1 MVSEQSWRTTT
12 TTFSIGR
19 SKAKVKMKPQH
30 ITLIGAGLVG
40 SLLAV
45 YLARRG
51 YTVTIYEK
59 RPDMR
64 TATISAGRSINLAL
78 ANRGIRPLEE
88 LGLMQQVRDII
99 IPMKGRMLHDESG
112 QTLLVPYGQR
122 PHEVIYSVSRGELN
136 KLLMT
141 AAEATGKVNIVFDTG
156 IEQIDFDNQKIR
168 LKNDRTGA
176 LQDQKFELLIGAD
189 GGGSLVRK
197 AMDTLHGVA
206 SVEEKLFHSYK
217 ELTIA
222 AGAGGRFQIEK
233 EALHIWPRGDFMMI
247 GLPNNDGSF
256 TMTLFAPDQGAVSF
270 AALHDKASFTAFFEK
285 NFADALTLMPDAA
298 DTYFKNPTGFLG
310 TVHCPNWTVPGK
322 ALLIGDA
329 AHAIVPFHGQGM
341 NCGFE
346 DCFDLNQLLD
356 QHGDNWDSV
365 FAAYE
370 AARKPNA
377 EAIALMAQENYVE
390 MRATVRDPKFQ
401 LKKTVGFELEN
412 CWPDKFSPRY
422 SMVMFQHLPYAE
434 ALRRGRI
441 NEKILDALCSDID
454 RPEQLDLK
462 RAEQLVQEQLG

>member
-1 MVSEQSWRTTT
+1 
-12 TTFSIGR
+12 
-19 SKAKVKMKPQH
+19 MKPQH

-40 SLLAV
+40 SLLAI

-64 TATISAGRSINLAL
+64 KAAISAGRSINLAL

-99 IPMKGRMLHDESG
+99 IPMTGRMLHDEQG
-112 QTLLVPYGQR
+112 QTLLVPYGHR

-141 AAEATGKVNIVFDTG
+141 AADATGKVRIVFDTG
-156 IEQIDFDNQKIR
+156 IEQIDFASQRIR
-168 LKNDRTGA
+168 LKHVQTGRVQEA
-176 LQDQKFELLIGAD
+176 AFELLVGAD
-189 GGGSLVRK
+189 GGGSVVRK
-197 AMDTLHGVA
+197 AIDQQHGVA
-206 SVEEKLFHSYK
+206 SIEEKLFHSYK

-222 AGAGGRFQIEK
+222 AGPGGRFQIEK
-233 EALHIWPRGDFMMI
+233 NALHIWPRGDFMMI

-270 AALHDKASFTAFFEK
+270 AALHDHASFTAFFEQ
-285 NFADALTLMPDAA
+285 NFADALKLMPDAA
-298 DTYFKNPTGFLG
+298 ETYFRNPTGFLG

-346 DCFDLNQLLD
+346 DCFDLNRLLD
-356 QHGDNWDSV
+356 EHNDNWSDL

-370 AARKPNA
+370 AARKANA

-412 CWPDKFSPRY
+412 RWPDKFSPRY
-422 SMVMFQHLPYAE
+422 SMVMFQHIPYAE

-441 NEKILDALCSDID
+441 NDDILAALCDTIE
-454 RPEQLDLK
+454 RPEQVDYAL
-462 RAEQLVQEQLG
+462 AEKLIQQKLA

>member
-1 MVSEQSWRTTT
+1 
-12 TTFSIGR
+12 
-19 SKAKVKMKPQH
+19 MKPQH

-40 SLLAV
+40 SLLAI

-51 YTVTIYEK
+51 YTITLYEK

-64 TATISAGRSINLAL
+64 TTRISAGRSINLAL

-99 IPMKGRMLHDESG
+99 IPMTGRMLHDENG
-112 QTLLVPYGQR
+112 HTLLVPYGQR

-141 AAEATGKVNIVFDTG
+141 AAEATGKVEIVFDTG
-156 IEQIDFDNQKIR
+156 IEQIDFDTQRIR
-168 LKNDRTGA
+168 LKNDRTGSV
-176 LQDQKFELLIGAD
+176 QDESFELLIGAD

-222 AGAGGRFQIEK
+222 AGPGGSFQIEK
-233 EALHIWPRGDFMMI
+233 NALHIWPRGDFMMI

-256 TMTLFAPDQGAVSF
+256 TMTLFAPDQGKISF
-270 AALHDKASFTAFFEK
+270 AALHDKTSFTAFFEQ
-285 NFADALTLMPDAA
+285 NFADALKLMPDAA
-298 DTYFKNPTGFLG
+298 DTYFNNPTGFLG

-346 DCFDLNQLLD
+346 DCFDLNQLLT
-356 QHGDNWDSV
+356 QHNDNWDAV

-401 LKKTVGFELEN
+401 LKKTVGFELEKR
-412 CWPDKFSPRY
+412 WPEKFSPRY

-441 NEKILDALCSDID
+441 NDGILAELCDHID
-454 RPEQLDLK
+454 QPEQVDYAL
-462 RAEQLVQEQLG
+462 AENLILQRLAAFNV

>member
-1 MVSEQSWRTTT
+1 
-12 TTFSIGR
+12 
-19 SKAKVKMKPQH
+19 MKPQH

-40 SLLAV
+40 SLLAI

-51 YTVTIYEK
+51 YTITIYEK

-64 TATISAGRSINLAL
+64 KAAISAGRSINLAL

-99 IPMKGRMLHDESG
+99 IPMKGRMLHDEHG
-112 QTLLVPYGQR
+112 QTQLVPYGQR

-141 AAEATGKVNIVFDTG
+141 AAEATGKVRIVFDTG
-156 IEQIDFDNQKIR
+156 IEQIDFATQRIR
-168 LKNDRTGA
+168 LKHEQTGNSH
-176 LQDQKFELLIGAD
+176 DEPFELLIGAD
-189 GGGSLVRK
+189 GGGSMVRK
-197 AMDTLHGVA
+197 AIDKLHGAA

-217 ELTIA
+217 ELTIP
-222 AGAGGRFQIEK
+222 AGPAGRFQIEK

-256 TMTLFAPDQGAVSF
+256 TMTLFAPDQGEVSF
-270 AALHDKASFTAFFEK
+270 AALHDKASFTAFFER
-285 NFADALTLMPDAA
+285 NFADALKLIPDAA
-298 DTYFKNPTGFLG
+298 ETYFKNPTGFLG
-310 TVHCPNWTVPGK
+310 TVHCPHWTVPGK

-346 DCFDLNQLLD
+346 DCFDLNHLLD
-356 QHGDNWDSV
+356 AHHDDWTRV

-370 AARKPNA
+370 VARKANG

-412 CWPDKFSPRY
+412 RWPDKFSPRY
-422 SMVMFQHLPYAE
+422 SMVMFQHIPYAE

-441 NEKILDALCSDID
+441 NDEILATLCDHIE
-454 RPEQLDLK
+454 RPEQVDYAL
-462 RAEQLVQEQLG
+462 AERLIAEKLG

>member
-1 MVSEQSWRTTT
+1 
-12 TTFSIGR
+12 
-19 SKAKVKMKPQH
+19 MKPQH

-40 SLLAV
+40 SLLAI

-64 TATISAGRSINLAL
+64 TTAISAGRSINLAL

-88 LGLMQQVRDII
+88 LGLMPLVRDII
-99 IPMKGRMLHDESG
+99 IPMKGRMLHDEQG

-141 AAEATGKVNIVFDTG
+141 AAEATGKVRIVFDTG
-156 IEQIDFDNQKIR
+156 IEQIDFAAQRIR
-168 LKNDRTGA
+168 LKHEQTGSV
-176 LQDQKFELLIGAD
+176 QDASFELLIGAD

-197 AMDTLHGVA
+197 AMDALHGVA

-222 AGAGGRFQIEK
+222 AGPGGSFQIEK

-256 TMTLFAPDQGAVSF
+256 TMTLFAPDQGEVSF
-270 AALHDKASFTAFFEK
+270 AALHDRASFTAFFEQ
-285 NFADALTLMPDAA
+285 NFADALNLMPDAA
-298 DTYFKNPTGFLG
+298 DTYFRNPTGFLG

-346 DCFDLNQLLD
+346 DCFDLNRLLD
-356 QHGDNWDSV
+356 QHNDNWAAIFS
-365 FAAYE
+365 AYE
-370 AARKPNA
+370 AERKPNA

-401 LKKTVGFELEN
+401 LKKTVGFELERR
-412 CWPDKFSPRY
+412 WPDKFSPRY
-422 SMVMFQHLPYAE
+422 SMVMFQHIPYAE
-434 ALRRGRI
+434 ALRRGRN
-441 NEKILDALCSDID
+441 NERLLAILCDEIQQ
-454 RPEQLDLK
+454 PEQVNYDL
-462 RAEQLVQEQLG
+462 AQALITQQLS

>member
-1 MVSEQSWRTTT
+1 
-12 TTFSIGR
+12 
-19 SKAKVKMKPQH
+19 MKPQH

-40 SLLAV
+40 SLLAI

-64 TATISAGRSINLAL
+64 ATAISAGRSINLAL

-99 IPMKGRMLHDESG
+99 IPMTGRMLHDEQG
-112 QTLLVPYGQR
+112 QTLLVPYGHR

-141 AAEATGKVNIVFDTG
+141 AAEATGKVRIVFDTG
-156 IEQIDFDNQKIR
+156 IEQIDFASQRIR
-168 LKNDRTGA
+168 LKHEQTGTVQEA
-176 LQDQKFELLIGAD
+176 AFELLIGAD
-189 GGGSLVRK
+189 GGGSVVRK
-197 AMDTLHGVA
+197 AIDQQHGVA
-206 SVEEKLFHSYK
+206 SIEEKLFHSYK

-222 AGAGGRFQIEK
+222 AGPGGRFQIEK
-233 EALHIWPRGDFMMI
+233 NALHIWPRGDFMMI

-270 AALHDKASFTAFFEK
+270 AALHDHASFTTFFQQ
-285 NFADALTLMPDAA
+285 NFADALKLMPDAA
-298 DTYFKNPTGFLG
+298 ETYFRNPTGFLG
-310 TVHCPNWTVPGK
+310 TVHCPNWTIPGK

-346 DCFDLNQLLD
+346 DCFDLNRLLD
-356 QHGDNWDSV
+356 EQKDNWSDV

-370 AARKPNA
+370 AARKANA
-377 EAIALMAQENYVE
+377 EAIAMMAQENYVE

-412 CWPDKFSPRY
+412 RWPDKFSPRY
-422 SMVMFQHLPYAE
+422 SMVMFQHIPYAE

-441 NEKILDALCSDID
+441 NDDILATLCDTIE
-454 RPEQLDLK
+454 RPEQVDYAL
-462 RAEQLVQEQLG
+462 AEKLIQQKLA

>member
-1 MVSEQSWRTTT
+1 
-12 TTFSIGR
+12 
-19 SKAKVKMKPQH
+19 MKPQH

-40 SLLAV
+40 SLLAI

-64 TATISAGRSINLAL
+64 ATAISAGRSINLAL

-99 IPMKGRMLHDESG
+99 IPMTGRMLHDEQG
-112 QTLLVPYGQR
+112 QTLLVPYGHR

-141 AAEATGKVNIVFDTG
+141 AAEATGKVRILFDTG
-156 IEQIDFDNQKIR
+156 IEQIDFASQRIR
-168 LKNDRTGA
+168 LKHEQTGTVQEA
-176 LQDQKFELLIGAD
+176 AFELLIGAD

-197 AMDTLHGVA
+197 AIDQQHGVA
-206 SVEEKLFHSYK
+206 SIEEKLFHSYK

-222 AGAGGRFQIEK
+222 AGPGGRFQIEK
-233 EALHIWPRGDFMMI
+233 NALHIWPRGDFMMI

-270 AALHDKASFTAFFEK
+270 AALHDHASFTTFFQQ
-285 NFADALTLMPDAA
+285 NFADALKLMPDAA
-298 DTYFKNPTGFLG
+298 ETYFRNPTGFLG
-310 TVHCPNWTVPGK
+310 TVHCPNWTIPGK

-346 DCFDLNQLLD
+346 DCFDLNRLLD
-356 QHGDNWDSV
+356 EQKDNWSDV

-370 AARKPNA
+370 AARKANA
-377 EAIALMAQENYVE
+377 EAIAVMAQENYVE

-412 CWPDKFSPRY
+412 RWPDKFSPRY
-422 SMVMFQHLPYAE
+422 SMVMFQHIPYAE

-441 NEKILDALCSDID
+441 NDDILATLCDTIE
-454 RPEQLDLK
+454 RPEQVDYAL
-462 RAEQLVQEQLG
+462 AEKLIQQKLA

>member
-1 MVSEQSWRTTT
+1 
-12 TTFSIGR
+12 
-19 SKAKVKMKPQH
+19 MKPQH

-40 SLLAV
+40 SLLAI
-45 YLARRG
+45 YSARRG
-51 YTVTIYEK
+51 YAVTIYEK

-64 TATISAGRSINLAL
+64 KAAISAGRSINLAL

-99 IPMKGRMLHDESG
+99 IPMTGRMLHDEQG
-112 QTLLVPYGQR
+112 QTLLVPYGHR

-141 AAEATGKVNIVFDTG
+141 AAEATGKVRIVFDTG
-156 IEQIDFDNQKIR
+156 IEQIDFASQRIR
-168 LKNDRTGA
+168 LKHEQTGTVQESA
-176 LQDQKFELLIGAD
+176 FELLIGAD
-189 GGGSLVRK
+189 GGGSVVRK
-197 AMDTLHGVA
+197 AIDQQHGVA
-206 SVEEKLFHSYK
+206 SIEEKLFHSYK

-222 AGAGGRFQIEK
+222 AGPGGNFQIEK
-233 EALHIWPRGDFMMI
+233 NALHIWPRGDFMMI

-270 AALHDKASFTAFFEK
+270 AALHDHASFTTFFEQ
-285 NFADALTLMPDAA
+285 NFADALKLMPDAA
-298 DTYFKNPTGFLG
+298 ETYFRNPTGFLG
-310 TVHCPNWTVPGK
+310 TVHCPNWTIPGK

-346 DCFDLNQLLD
+346 DCFDLNRLLD
-356 QHGDNWDSV
+356 EHNDNWSDV

-370 AARKPNA
+370 TARKANA

-412 CWPDKFSPRY
+412 RWPDKFSPRY
-422 SMVMFQHLPYAE
+422 SMVMFQHIPYAE

-441 NEKILDALCSDID
+441 NDDILATLCDTIE
-454 RPEQLDLK
+454 RPEQVDYAL
-462 RAEQLVQEQLG
+462 AEKLIQQRLA

>member
-1 MVSEQSWRTTT
+1 
-12 TTFSIGR
+12 
-19 SKAKVKMKPQH
+19 MKPQH

-40 SLLAV
+40 SLLAI

-51 YTVTIYEK
+51 YTITIYEK

-64 TATISAGRSINLAL
+64 KAAISAGRSINLAL

-99 IPMKGRMLHDESG
+99 IPMKGRMLHDEHG
-112 QTLLVPYGQR
+112 QTQLVPYGQR

-141 AAEATGKVNIVFDTG
+141 AAEATGKVRIVFDTG
-156 IEQIDFDNQKIR
+156 IEQIDFATQRIR
-168 LKNDRTGA
+168 LKHEQTGNSH
-176 LQDQKFELLIGAD
+176 DEPFELLIGAD
-189 GGGSLVRK
+189 GGGSMVRK
-197 AMDTLHGVA
+197 AIDKLHGAA

-217 ELTIA
+217 ELTIP
-222 AGAGGRFQIEK
+222 AGPAGHFQIEK

-256 TMTLFAPDQGAVSF
+256 TMTLFAPDQGEVSF
-270 AALHDKASFTAFFEK
+270 AALHDKASFTAFFER
-285 NFADALTLMPDAA
+285 NFADALKLMPDAA
-298 DTYFKNPTGFLG
+298 ETYFRNPTGFLG
-310 TVHCPNWTVPGK
+310 TVHCPHWTVPGK

-346 DCFDLNQLLD
+346 DCFDLNRLLD
-356 QHGDNWDSV
+356 AHHDDWTEV

-370 AARKPNA
+370 AARKANG

-412 CWPDKFSPRY
+412 RWPDKFSPRY
-422 SMVMFQHLPYAE
+422 SMVMFQHIPYAE

-441 NEKILDALCSDID
+441 NDEILATLCDHIE
-454 RPEQLDLK
+454 RPEQVDYAL
-462 RAEQLVQEQLG
+462 AERLIAEKLG

>member
-1 MVSEQSWRTTT
+1 
-12 TTFSIGR
+12 
-19 SKAKVKMKPQH
+19 MKPQH
-30 ITLIGAGLVG
+30 ITLIGTGLVG

-64 TATISAGRSINLAL
+64 KTSISAGRSINLAL
-78 ANRGIRPLEE
+78 ANRGIQPLEQ

-99 IPMKGRMLHDESG
+99 IPMKGRMLHDEQG
-112 QTLLVPYGQR
+112 HTMLVPYGQR

-141 AAEATGKVNIVFDTG
+141 AAEATGKVRIVFDTG
-156 IEQIDFDNQKIR
+156 IEQIDFSSQHIR
-168 LKNDRTGA
+168 VKNELTGA
-176 LQDQKFELLIGAD
+176 SRDETFEMLIGAD
-189 GGGSLVRK
+189 GGGSVVRK
-197 AMDTLHGVA
+197 AVDALHGVA

-222 AGAGGRFQIEK
+222 AGPGGSFQIEK

-270 AALHDKASFTAFFEK
+270 AALHDDASFTAFFEQ
-285 NFADALTLMPDAA
+285 NFADALKLMPDAA
-298 DTYFKNPTGFLG
+298 ETYFRNPTGFLG
-310 TVHCPNWTVPGK
+310 TVHCPNWTVAGK
-322 ALLIGDA
+322 VLLIGDA

-346 DCFDLNQLLD
+346 DCFDLNRLLD
-356 QHGDNWDSV
+356 EHHDDWTDV
-365 FAAYE
+365 FSAYE
-370 AARKPNA
+370 AARKANG

-412 CWPDKFSPRY
+412 RWPDKFSPRY
-422 SMVMFQHLPYAE
+422 SMVMFQHIPYAE

-441 NEKILDALCSDID
+441 NDEILAALCDHIE
-454 RPEQLDLK
+454 RPEQVDYAL
-462 RAEQLVQEQLG
+462 AERLIAAKLG

>member
-1 MVSEQSWRTTT
+1 
-12 TTFSIGR
+12 
-19 SKAKVKMKPQH
+19 MKPQH

-64 TATISAGRSINLAL
+64 STAISAGRSINLAL
-78 ANRGIRPLEE
+78 ANRGIRPLEA
-88 LGLMQQVRDII
+88 LGLMPLVRDII
-99 IPMKGRMLHDESG
+99 IPMKGRMLHDEQG
-112 QTLLVPYGQR
+112 QTLLVPYGQQ

-141 AAEATGKVNIVFDTG
+141 AAEATGNVRIVFDTG
-156 IEQIDFDNQKIR
+156 VEQVDFAKQR
-168 LKNDRTGA
+168 MQLKHEPSGNCQEQA
-176 LQDQKFELLIGAD
+176 FELLIGAD
-189 GGGSLVRK
+189 GGGSVVRK
-197 AMDTLHGVA
+197 AIDQHHGVA

-217 ELTIA
+217 ELTIP
-222 AGAGGRFQIEK
+222 AGPSGRFQIEK

-256 TMTLFAPDQGAVSF
+256 TMTLFAPDQGDVSF
-270 AALHDKASFTAFFEK
+270 AALHDHASFTAFFER
-285 NFADALTLMPDAA
+285 NFADALKLMPDAA
-298 DTYFKNPTGFLG
+298 DSYFRNPTGFLG
-310 TVHCPNWTVPGK
+310 TVHCPNWVVPGK

-346 DCFDLNQLLD
+346 DCFDLNRLLD
-356 QHGDNWDSV
+356 EHHDDWTPV

-370 AARKPNA
+370 AARKENG

-401 LKKTVGFELEN
+401 LKKTVGFELEKR
-412 CWPDKFSPRY
+412 WPAQFSPRY
-422 SMVMFQHLPYAE
+422 SMVMFQHIPYAE

-441 NEKILDALCSDID
+441 NDRILAALCDHIE
-454 RPEQLDLK
+454 RPEQVDYAL
-462 RAEQLVQEQLG
+462 AEQLIQQQLR

>member
-1 MVSEQSWRTTT
+1 
-12 TTFSIGR
+12 
-19 SKAKVKMKPQH
+19 MKPQH

-40 SLLAV
+40 SLLAI

-64 TATISAGRSINLAL
+64 ATAISAGRSINLAL

-99 IPMKGRMLHDESG
+99 IPMTGRMLHDEQG
-112 QTLLVPYGQR
+112 QTLLVPYGHR
-122 PHEVIYSVSRGELN
+122 PYEVIYSVSRGELN

-141 AAEATGKVNIVFDTG
+141 AAEATGKVRIVFDTG
-156 IEQIDFDNQKIR
+156 IEQIDFASQRIR
-168 LKNDRTGA
+168 LKHEQTGTVQEA
-176 LQDQKFELLIGAD
+176 AFELLIGAD
-189 GGGSLVRK
+189 GGGSVVRK
-197 AMDTLHGVA
+197 AIDQQHGVA
-206 SVEEKLFHSYK
+206 SIEEKLFHSYK

-222 AGAGGRFQIEK
+222 AGPGGRFQIEK
-233 EALHIWPRGDFMMI
+233 NALHIWPRGDFMMI

-270 AALHDKASFTAFFEK
+270 AALHDHASFTTFFQQ
-285 NFADALTLMPDAA
+285 NFADALELMPDAA
-298 DTYFKNPTGFLG
+298 ETYFRNPTGFLG
-310 TVHCPNWTVPGK
+310 TVHCPNWTIPGK

-346 DCFDLNQLLD
+346 DCFDLNRLLEE
-356 QHGDNWDSV
+356 HNDNWSDV

-370 AARKPNA
+370 TARKANA

-412 CWPDKFSPRY
+412 RWPDKFSPRY
-422 SMVMFQHLPYAE
+422 SMVMFQHIPYAE

-441 NEKILDALCSDID
+441 NDDILAALCDTIE
-454 RPEQLDLK
+454 RPEQVDYAS
-462 RAEQLVQEQLG
+462 AEKLIQQKLA

>member
-1 MVSEQSWRTTT
+1 
-12 TTFSIGR
+12 
-19 SKAKVKMKPQH
+19 MKPQH

-40 SLLAV
+40 SLLAI

-51 YTVTIYEK
+51 YTITIYEK

-64 TATISAGRSINLAL
+64 KAAISAGRSINLAL

-99 IPMKGRMLHDESG
+99 IPMTGRMLHDEQG
-112 QTLLVPYGQR
+112 QTLLVPYGHR

-141 AAEATGKVNIVFDTG
+141 AAEATGKVRIVFDTG
-156 IEQIDFDNQKIR
+156 IEQIDFASQRIR
-168 LKNDRTGA
+168 LKHEQTGTVQEA
-176 LQDQKFELLIGAD
+176 AFELLIGAD

-197 AMDTLHGVA
+197 AIDQQHGVA
-206 SVEEKLFHSYK
+206 SIEEKLFHSYK

-222 AGAGGRFQIEK
+222 AGPGGNFQIEK
-233 EALHIWPRGDFMMI
+233 NALHIWPRGDFMMI

-270 AALHDKASFTAFFEK
+270 AALHDHASFTTFFQQ
-285 NFADALTLMPDAA
+285 NFADALKLMPDAA
-298 DTYFKNPTGFLG
+298 KTYFRNPTGFLG
-310 TVHCPNWTVPGK
+310 TVHCPNWTIPGK

-346 DCFDLNQLLD
+346 DCFDLNRLLD
-356 QHGDNWDSV
+356 EHKDNWSDV

-370 AARKPNA
+370 AARKANA

-412 CWPDKFSPRY
+412 RWPDKFSPRY
-422 SMVMFQHLPYAE
+422 SMVMFQHIPYAE

-441 NEKILDALCSDID
+441 NDDILATLCDTIE
-454 RPEQLDLK
+454 RPEQVDYAL
-462 RAEQLVQEQLG
+462 AEKLIQQKLA